1 MREGAFMEQWV
12 LGMLFGFV
20 IVGFI
25 ALAIRLEK
33 CHSSIALMATNLHT
47 SLKDDIRGASEETS
61 DNFIDGIREELL
73 DVVNATIQQMRPPNI
88 ADHLGGI
95 LNQFAQMKMMKMMQ
109 KDGLVPGLD
118 ANALASTINN
128 PQENEESWQ
137 DVELD
142 AK

>member
-1 MREGAFMEQWV
+1 MEQWV

-25 ALAIRLEK
+25 ALALRLEK
-33 CHSSIALMATNLHT
+33 CHSSIAMMASNLHEN
-47 SLKDDIRGASEETS
+47 LKNDIRGASEETS

-109 KDGLVPGLD
+109 KEGIGLD
-118 ANALASTINN
+118 LGHSELASNINN

>member
-1 MREGAFMEQWV
+1 MEQWV

-33 CHSSIALMATNLHT
+33 CHSSIAVMASNLHT

-73 DVVNATIQQMRPPNI
+73 DVVNSTIQQMRPPNI

-109 KDGLVPGLD
+109 KEGIGLNLGPSELSS
-118 ANALASTINN
+118 NINN
-128 PQENEESWQ
+128 PQEEENAWHAES
-137 DVELD
+137 DVVQ
-142 AK
+142 

>member
-1 MREGAFMEQWV
+1 MGEGTFMEQWV

-20 IVGFI
+20 IIGFI

-33 CHSSIALMATNLHT
+33 CHSSIAVMASNLHS

-73 DVVNATIQQMRPPNI
+73 DVVNNTIQQMRPPNI

-109 KDGLVPGLD
+109 KEGIGLNLGPSELSS
-118 ANALASTINN
+118 NINN
-128 PQENEESWQ
+128 PQENDESWQ

>member
-1 MREGAFMEQWV
+1 MEQWV

-33 CHSSIALMATNLHT
+33 CHSSIAVMATNLHS

-73 DVVNATIQQMRPPNI
+73 DVVNQTIQQMRPPNV

-95 LNQFAQMKMMKMMQ
+95 LSQFAQMKMMKMMA
-109 KDGLVPGLD
+109 KDGLVPD
-118 ANALASTINN
+118 LAGNSLSSNINN
-128 PQENEESWQ
+128 LQEEDNTWQ
-137 DVELD
+137 DEKLD

>member
-1 MREGAFMEQWV
+1 MEQWV

-33 CHSSIALMATNLHT
+33 CHASIAGMASNLHEN
-47 SLKDDIRGASEETS
+47 LKNDIRGASEETS

-73 DVVNATIQQMRPPNI
+73 DVVNSTIQQMRPPNI

-109 KDGLVPGLD
+109 KEGIGLD
-118 ANALASTINN
+118 LESVALGSNIKD
-128 PQENEESWQ
+128 PHEEDNSWHAEDQ
-137 DVELD
+137 S

>member
-1 MREGAFMEQWV
+1 MEQWV

-20 IVGFI
+20 IIGFI

-33 CHSSIALMATNLHT
+33 CHSSIAVMASNLHS

-73 DVVNATIQQMRPPNI
+73 DVVNNTIQQMRPPNI

-109 KDGLVPGLD
+109 KEGIGLNLGPSELSS
-118 ANALASTINN
+118 NINN
-128 PQENEESWQ
+128 PQENDESWQ